1 MSPLNNLRNRIG
13 MDAGHANP
21 QSEQNPLLF
30 VRRLAVYALGGNAL
44 APPTGDGKGAA
55 TVLAKVMSD
64 IIDLLEM
71 DWRVVIT
78 HGNGPQV
85 GHLLSLDEELTH
97 RLDEWVAA
105 TQGMIGHELSTNLQA
120 ILRRRRRP
128 ERTAV
133 VLTRVEVDAA
143 DEAFA
148 WPTKPV
154 GPVLDAKTVMSAD
167 WDIAQTVHGPRRVVA
182 SPAPLRVL
190 EIDVIRQL
198 VELQA
203 VVICGG
209 GGGIPVAMVDGVEIG
224 MPAVVDKDL
233 FSSSLA
239 HGLGADALIISTEA
253 DAIYSNFG
261 TPSATPHHHLT
272 PEQIERMDD
281 EGQFPPGSM
290 GPKAKAL
297 REFVFHSPQGKALL
311 CQPGDVL
318 AALRGE
324 AGTTVAAS
332 QP

>member
-1 MSPLNNLRNRIG
+1 MSPLTNQRNRLG
-13 MDAGHANP
+13 LDADRAKP
-21 QSEQNPLLF
+21 QIAQNPLLA
-30 VRRLAVYALGGNAL
+30 VRKLAVYALGGNAL
-44 APPTGDGKGAA
+44 APPTVDGSGAA
-55 TVLAKVMSD
+55 AVLARVMSD

-85 GHLLSLDEELTH
+85 GHLLALDLDATH
-97 RLDEWVAA
+97 PLDEWVAA

-120 ILRRRRRP
+120 ILARRRRP

-190 EIDVIRQL
+190 EIDVIRHL
-198 VELQA
+198 VNLQA
-203 VVICGG
+203 VVVCGG
-209 GGGIPVAMVDGVEIG
+209 GGGIPVATVDGIEIG

-233 FSSSLA
+233 FSSCLA
-239 HGLGADALIISTEA
+239 QGLGADALIISTEA
-253 DAIYSNFG
+253 DAIYTDFG
-261 TPSATPHHHLT
+261 TPSATAHRHLT
-272 PEQIERMDD
+272 PDDVKRMD
-281 EGQFPPGSM
+281 EQGHFPPGSM

-297 REFVFHSPQGKALL
+297 CEFVLHSEQGKALL

-332 QP
+332 SP